1 MRIAA
6 ACLAKSLLRPFRAAS
21 GGGRR
26 CLDLGDGRWRRSFSP
41 RANRPQW
48 GKPNTRVTGRK
59 VDPSFGRNLGHR
71 WCTECPEFARNF
83 VFRSGDTKSS
93 HFWCGNRSM
102 PAQCLP
108 LVRLSSLLRNRHL
121 PNPLAAARYF
131 AAGDTS
137 VGFTPTATALELP
150 RSLPS
155 RIPAMRAGSAISRS
169 ATTTSAPCS
178 AIRATW
184 QGRSRAT
191 ATALE
196 LSRSWPSRTRT
207 MRAFRA
213 SLRGSIGR
221 RAPRGRRSS
230 RNQET
235 SRAKWWKRDAIS
247 SASLYK
253 ERTGLTAQQQKWL
266 DLVEANLQRM
276 LEKK

>member
-59 VDPSFGRNLGHR
+59 LVPVLVEIWVIGGVP
-71 WCTECPEFARNF
+71 ECPEFARNF
-83 VFRSGDTKSS
+83 VFRSGDTESS
-93 HFWCGNRSM
+93 HFWCGNRPM

-196 LSRSWPSRTRT
+196 LSRSGQAGPGQCGLSGRACVGLLADGLRVGAGRAEIKKRVARNGGKGTRYPPPACIRNA
-207 MRAFRA
+207 RA
-213 SLRGSIGR
+213 
-221 RAPRGRRSS
+221 
-230 RNQET
+230 
-235 SRAKWWKRDAIS
+235 
-247 SASLYK
+247 
-253 ERTGLTAQQQKWL
+253 
-266 DLVEANLQRM
+266 
-276 LEKK
+276 